1 MLSQRTAPDDHP
13 GSHPTR
19 ESAGSV
25 GGCLHTTAASYP
37 YDHLH
42 TTGGIPTT
50 APTTSRL
57 AYDWWWPQMWY
68 LPPLANMGISGISK
82 EASVSSN
89 HNSAPR
95 GLHHWWPHKWY
106 QPNLALADNSVVN
119 VTGNYMTDGSGSH
132 DDLGKEATESS
143 SQKPNPGVTNFW
155 RNEAWHRELSASG
168 QAGPEGSHA
177 ASQAAMVAER
187 ASCRR
192 LRSPGSKPTK
202 KRLAKE
208 RRPGC
213 LPSKT
218 SLPHLSTLSRWP
230 GARLRPLPREEE
242 AFLRSATD
250 DAGRRKAG
258 KPAATMGPSGS
269 TTSPSPSVTRHT
281 GELVYL
287 RSTRST
293 PTPGVRG

>member
-1 MLSQRTAPDDHP
+1 M
-13 GSHPTR
+13 
-19 ESAGSV
+19 
-25 GGCLHTTAASYP
+25 TTLARRR
-37 YDHLH
+37 L
-42 TTGGIPTT
+42 
-50 APTTSRL
+50 SRL
-57 AYDWWWPQMWY
+57 A
-68 LPPLANMGISGISK
+68 K
-82 EASVSSN
+82 
-89 HNSAPR
+89 
-95 GLHHWWPHKWY
+95 
-106 QPNLALADNSVVN
+106 
-119 VTGNYMTDGSGSH
+119 
-132 DDLGKEATESS
+132 
-143 SQKPNPGVTNFW
+143 NPI
-155 RNEAWHRELSASG
+155 RELLTSGGTRPGTGSYQLLVKPALKVAMRSAKR
-168 QAGPEGSHA
+168 PWW
-177 ASQAAMVAER
+177 AER

-218 SLPHLSTLSRWP
+218 SFPRLSTLSRWP
-230 GARLRPLPREEE
+230 GGRLRPLPREEE

-281 GELVYL
+281 GELAYS